1 MSIRIPWGAAVG
13 DNATMRPWVL
23 AFGAGLFLAI
33 SGAQAEV
40 PTAPPILEISRG
52 PGAERCPDGEWLS
65 SGLAKRLAQEARP
78 PRVPI
83 AERVRVAIERT
94 ADGFVATIAAFGM
107 GGGTRRLLDTGE
119 DCAGLGEA
127 LLLMLSMIADGR
139 LPPATQPA
147 RVSIV
152 PPPERP
158 WEVGASV
165 AGSSGILGTPTLG
178 LGLDV
183 VWHPWQRLAT
193 GLSALW
199 LPARGLD
206 RGSGSASFTAVAGMA
221 KVCWGILP
229 FGGRAFPALCAQV
242 GAGALR
248 GEGHGYEQPRSVWVP
263 WLVTGASLD
272 LGLRLHRQVSLAARA
287 GYLLSLRNE
296 RFEVVGLDEVH
307 DTSRPGF
314 LATVGALVRLP

>member
-1 MSIRIPWGAAVG
+1 MRIRALRAAAVG

-23 AFGAGLFLAI
+23 AFGAGLLLAV
-33 SGAQAEV
+33 SGARAEV
-40 PTAPPILEISRG
+40 PTAPLTLELSRG
-52 PGAERCPDGEWLS
+52 AGAERCPDGEWLKG
-65 SGLAKRLAQEARP
+65 GLAKRLAQDVRP
-78 PRVPI
+78 PRAPI

-94 ADGFVATIAAFGM
+94 ADGFVARIAALGM
-107 GGGTRRLLDTGE
+107 EGGTRRLLDTGE

-139 LPPATQPA
+139 LPPVTPPSDAP
-147 RVSIV
+147 IV

-165 AGSSGILGTPTLG
+165 VGSSGILGTPTPG

-183 VWHPWQRLAT
+183 LWHPWPRIAT
-193 GLSALW
+193 GLSAFW

-206 RGSGSASFTAVAGMA
+206 RGSGSASFTVVAGMA

-229 FGGRAFPALCAQV
+229 FGGRTFPAVCAQA
-242 GAGALR
+242 GAGSLR
-248 GEGHGYEQPRSVWVP
+248 GEGDGYQQARAVWVP
-263 WLVTGASLD
+263 WLVAGASLD
-272 LGLRLHRQVSLAARA
+272 LGLRLHRRVSLAARA
-287 GYLLSLRNE
+287 GYLFSLRNE
-296 RFEVVGLDEVH
+296 RFEVVGSGEVH